1 MKKILLFSEIFPPT
15 HGGSGRW
22 FSEIY
27 GRFPVKNVAFLV
39 GAHDG
44 SGAFDSQSSHRI
56 HRYDLSNAE
65 WGLRSWSGLRF
76 YLRVWR
82 KLRTIAKLERIDQV
96 HCGRILPEGVAALML
111 KITSRVPYSCYV
123 HGEDVETALTSRE
136 LTWLTRQVMKHAE
149 KIICNSENSFRILSE
164 KWELSHE
171 KIIIMTPGVD
181 VDHFC
186 PDPTTSKPIGWQGRI
201 NILTVGRLQR
211 RKGQDMMIRAL
222 PALVKVFPNI
232 NYAIVGGGAEHQAL
246 ESLAFELGVCGQ
258 VQFLGEVDDVQMI
271 ECYRHCDL
279 FALPNRR
286 VGHDDEG
293 FGMVLLEAQAC
304 GRPVLA
310 GASGGTRETLLDGV
324 TGVLVDCTSPEHIVR
339 ALISLL
345 SDPEKLEK
353 MGQKGRQ
360 HVSNRF
366 SWEVLAQNA
375 RKHFSDRMSSNF
387 SPSVAWQNSHDTK
400 PRSRNDR
407 LS

>member
-44 SGAFDSQSSHRI
+44 SRTFDSQSSHRI

-136 LTWLTRQVMKHAE
+136 LTWLTRQVMKHAD
-149 KIICNSENSFRILSE
+149 KIICNSENSFRILRE
-164 KWELSHE
+164 KWALMPD
-171 KIIIMTPGVD
+171 KIVVMTPGVD
-181 VDHFC
+181 VDHFR
-186 PDPTTSKPIGWQGRI
+186 PDPATPSPPGWDGKI

-222 PALVKVFPNI
+222 PALVREFPNI
-232 NYAIVGGGAEHQAL
+232 NYAIIGGGSERPVL
-246 ESLAFELGVCGQ
+246 EEIAHELGVSDK
-258 VQFLGEVDDVQMI
+258 VQFLGEVDDSEMI
-271 ECYRHCDL
+271 ACYRHCD
-279 FALPNRR
+279 FFVLPNRR
-286 VGHDDEG
+286 VGNDDEG

-310 GASGGTRETLLDGV
+310 GASGGTRETLEEGV
-324 TGVLVDCTSPEHIVR
+324 TGIMVDCTVPENIVD
-339 ALISLL
+339 AVTDLL
-345 SDPEKLEK
+345 RNPEQLDS
-353 MGQKGRQ
+353 MGEQGRQ
-360 HVSNRF
+360 HVETRF
-366 SWEVLAQNA
+366 SWKTLAQKA
-375 RKHFSDRMSSNF
+375 SELF
-387 SPSVAWQNSHDTK
+387 
-400 PRSRNDR
+400 
-407 LS
+407 L